1 MELPAPN
8 LLPDPLCRTGT
19 DGGRKA
25 HKQLTVTIAD
35 QARPETETQE
45 VKLLGNL
52 CLVLFAD
59 VTTNDLGLL
68 RMKLKFAFLK
78 ASF

>member
-45 VKLLGNL
+45 IKFLADLSFVLL
-52 CLVLFAD
+52 AD
-59 VTTNDLGLL
+59 VTTNDLGLV
-68 RMKLKFAFLK
+68 RMKLELAF
-78 ASF
+78 S